1 MVKSRHKKRLP
12 MIGSRFFFE
21 KKTIRYAYGSE
32 KVLPLS
38 QKMHLYVL
46 E

>member
-1 MVKSRHKKRLP
+1 MLDYNNGWLFNCK
-12 MIGSRFFFE
+12 